1 VQPQKDKTMNTTIR
15 KATVEDAHAIVTAEK
30 EIAETPGYF
39 CSQPNELSEQ
49 NVIKTIKSLAESEKG
64 IYLVAERDG
73 KIVGHAFLEPL
84 HLQSICH
91 VAQLSIG
98 VHHGWQEKGIGTALM
113 KELIA
118 WAKQSATIEKI
129 ELNVRASNSRAIAL
143 YKKMGFIEEGRLKNR
158 IKVSQTHYIDDVLMA
173 LNVKVTFL

>member
-1 VQPQKDKTMNTTIR
+1 MNTTIR
-15 KATVEDAHAIVTAEK
+15 KAKIEDAHAIVTAEK

-49 NVIKTIKSLAESEKG
+49 NVIKTIKSFSESEKG
-64 IYLVAERDG
+64 IYLVAELNG

-113 KELIA
+113 EQLIS
-118 WAKQSATIEKI
+118 WAKQSETIEKI
-129 ELNVRASNSRAIAL
+129 ELNVRASNNRAIAL
-143 YKKMGFIEEGRLKNR
+143 YKKMEFIEEGRLKNR
-158 IKVSQTHYIDDVLMA
+158 IKVSPNHYIDDILMA
-173 LNVKVTFL
+173 LHV

>member
-1 VQPQKDKTMNTTIR
+1 MNITIR
-15 KATVEDAHAIVTAEK
+15 KAKVEDAHVILIAEQ

-39 CSQPNELSEQ
+39 CSQPSELSEE
-49 NVIKTIKSLAESEKG
+49 NVIKTITKLGQSKKG

-84 HLQSICH
+84 HLKSICH

-113 KELIA
+113 QQIID
-118 WAKQSATIEKI
+118 WAKQSETVEKI
-129 ELNVRASNSRAIAL
+129 ELNVRASNDRAIAL

-158 IKVSQTHYIDDVLMA
+158 IKINESKYIDDVLMA
-173 LNVKVTFL
+173 LHVK

>member
-1 VQPQKDKTMNTTIR
+1 MQPLKDKMMKITTR
-15 KATVEDAHAIVTAEK
+15 KATIEDALAIVKAEK

-39 CSQPNELSEQ
+39 CSQPHELSKQ
-49 NVIKTIKSLAESEKG
+49 NVIKTIKSFAESQKG
-64 IYLVAERDG
+64 IYLVAELDG

-113 KELIA
+113 EELIA

-158 IKVSQTHYIDDVLMA
+158 IKVSKNHYIDDVLMA
-173 LNVKVTFL
+173 LNVKVECL

>member
-1 VQPQKDKTMNTTIR
+1 MSSR
-15 KATVEDAHAIVTAEK
+15 
-30 EIAETPGYF
+30 
-39 CSQPNELSEQ
+39 
-49 NVIKTIKSLAESEKG
+49 IKTIKSLAEFQNG

-98 VHHGWQEKGIGTALM
+98 VHHGWQEKGIGTDLM

-129 ELNVRASNSRAIAL
+129 ELNVRASNYREMAIKRLPKQLVDFLDGGAFDEITIRKNSEDFQKIQL
-143 YKKMGFIEEGRLKNR
+143 KRSVLKN
-158 IKVSQTHYIDDVLMA
+158 VANIDISTEILG
-173 LNVKVTFL
+173 

>member
-1 VQPQKDKTMNTTIR
+1 MMNATIR
-15 KATVEDAHAIVTAEK
+15 RATIEDALAIVTAEK
-30 EIAETPGYF
+30 EIAATPGYF

-49 NVIKTIKSLAESEKG
+49 NVIKTIKFLAESEKG

-84 HLQSICH
+84 HLKSICH

-113 KELIA
+113 EELIA

-143 YKKMGFIEEGRLKNR
+143 YKKMGFVEEGRLRNR
-158 IKVSQTHYIDDVLMA
+158 IKVNESHYIDDVLMA
-173 LNVKVTFL
+173 LNVKVACL

>member
-1 VQPQKDKTMNTTIR
+1 MNTTIR
-15 KATVEDAHAIVTAEK
+15 KAKIEDAHAIVTAEK

-39 CSQPNELSEQ
+39 CSQPSELSEQ
-49 NVIKTIKSLAESEKG
+49 NVIQMISSLAESEME
-64 IYLVAERDG
+64 IYLVTKRDG

-84 HLQSICH
+84 HLKSICH

-118 WAKQSATIEKI
+118 WAKQSMTVEKI

-143 YKKMGFIEEGRLKNR
+143 YKKIGFVEEGRLKNR
-158 IKVSQTHYIDDVLMA
+158 IKVNNNHYIDDVLMA
-173 LNVKVTFL
+173 LNVK

>member
-1 VQPQKDKTMNTTIR
+1 MQPQKDKTMNITIR
-15 KATVEDAHAIVTAEK
+15 KAKVEDAHAILTAEQ

-39 CSQPNELSEQ
+39 CSQPNELSKE
-49 NVIKTIKSLAESEKG
+49 NVIKTISSLAELEKG

-98 VHHGWQEKGIGTALM
+98 VHHGWQKKGIGTALM
-113 KELIA
+113 EELIA
-118 WAKQSATIEKI
+118 WAKQSMTIEKI

-143 YKKMGFIEEGRLKNR
+143 YKKMGFGEEGRLKRR
-158 IKVSQTHYIDDVLMA
+158 IKVNKNHYIDDVLMA
-173 LNVKVTFL
+173 LNVK

>member
-1 VQPQKDKTMNTTIR
+1 MRNLTCRIR
-15 KATVEDAHAIVTAEK
+15 KAKVEDALAIVTAEK

-49 NVIKTIKSLAESEKG
+49 NVIKTIKSFSGSEKG

-73 KIVGHAFLEPL
+73 KIVGHAFLEPMYL
-84 HLQSICH
+84 KSIRH

-113 KELIA
+113 EELID
-118 WAKQSATIEKI
+118 WAKQSAFIEKI

-143 YKKMGFIEEGRLKNR
+143 YKKMGFVKEGRLKNR
-158 IKVSQTHYIDDVLMA
+158 IKVNDTHYIDDVLMA
-173 LNVKVTFL
+173 LNVKITSL

>member
-1 VQPQKDKTMNTTIR
+1 MKTAIR
-15 KATVEDAHAIVTAEK
+15 KAKIEDAHAIVTAVK

-39 CSQPNELSEQ
+39 CSQPSELNER
-49 NVIKTIKSLAESEKG
+49 NVIKTIKSLSESEKG
-64 IYLVAERDG
+64 IYLVAERNG
-73 KIVGHAFLEPL
+73 TIVGHAFLERL
-84 HLQSICH
+84 HLNSICH

-98 VHHGWQEKGIGTALM
+98 VHQGWQEKGIGTDLM

-129 ELNVRASNSRAIAL
+129 ELNVRASNSRAITL

-158 IKVSQTHYIDDVLMA
+158 IKVSQNHYIDDVLMA
-173 LNVKVTFL
+173 LNVK

>member
-1 VQPQKDKTMNTTIR
+1 MQPQKDTMMNTTIR

-39 CSQPNELSEQ
+39 CSQPSELSEQ
-49 NVIKTIKSLAESEKG
+49 NVIKTISSLADSEKG

-84 HLQSICH
+84 HLKAICH
-91 VAQLSIG
+91 VAELSIG

-113 KELIA
+113 EELIA
-118 WAKQSATIEKI
+118 WAKQSKTIEKI
-129 ELNVRASNSRAIAL
+129 ELNVRASNDRAIAL
-143 YKKMGFIEEGRLKNR
+143 YKKMGFIEEGRLKKR
-158 IKVSQTHYIDDVLMA
+158 IKINESQYIDDVLMA
-173 LNVKVTFL
+173 LDIQ